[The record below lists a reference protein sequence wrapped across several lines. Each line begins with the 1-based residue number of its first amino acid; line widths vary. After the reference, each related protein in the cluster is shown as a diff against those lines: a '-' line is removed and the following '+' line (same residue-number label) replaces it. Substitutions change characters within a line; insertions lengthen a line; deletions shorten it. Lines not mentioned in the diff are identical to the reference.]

1 MEPSKP
7 KTYQAREFA
16 KLAGVTVRAL
26 HHYDRIGLLKPKRTS
41 AGYRVYSTQD
51 LESLEHI
58 VALKFIGIPLRK
70 IAVLRHGSPATLAVG
85 LRAQRQTLE
94 GKRQLLDQAVN
105 AIREL
110 EAMLTAGRIAEPV
123 MFKRIIEVIEMQN
136 NPDAWKQK
144 YDDLVQTKIDRL
156 RSLSPDA
163 LAELRAQWTALVGEI
178 RSALAED
185 PASKRA
191 QELASRWTGL
201 LEKLIGKPV
210 DSVELGR
217 HQSSQEWNPQIA
229 RFVDKP
235 VWDFMTRVLAARP

>member
-1 MEPSKP
+1 M
-7 KTYQAREFA
+7 
-16 KLAGVTVRAL
+16 AGVTVRAL

-94 GKRQLLDQAVN
+94 GKRQLLDQAIN

-123 MFKRIIEVIEMQN
+123 MFKRIIEVIEIEADRQASGLSRTWSPSEFTRVEPPNSEVRRQAGMGFHD
-136 NPDAWKQK
+136 PSTCR
-144 YDDLVQTKIDRL
+144 QT
-156 RSLSPDA
+156 LSPVRST
-163 LAELRAQWTALVGEI
+163 LRAEPRAI
-178 RSALAED
+178 RCERPD
-185 PASKRA
+185 GCKR
-191 QELASRWTGL
+191 L
-201 LEKLIGKPV
+201 LGGQSERKIG
-210 DSVELGR
+210 
-217 HQSSQEWNPQIA
+217 A
-229 RFVDKP
+229 
-235 VWDFMTRVLAARP
+235 